1 MSFADAADPRHR
13 SGIVIA
19 ARCQVDGGP
28 GTRAQRSR
36 RARRGPTGAGQNQ
49 PSSGRAAHFGRHER
63 WGWLVK
69 QHGKVGQAL
78 ANADSE
84 AA

>member
-1 MSFADAADPRHR
+1 M
-13 SGIVIA
+13 GV
-19 ARCQVDGGP
+19 
-28 GTRAQRSR
+28 
-36 RARRGPTGAGQNQ
+36 GQNQ

>member
-1 MSFADAADPRHR
+1 MQQIRATAAASSSRPDVRSTVARDAGSAKP
-13 SGIVIA
+13 
-19 ARCQVDGGP
+19 P
-28 GTRAQRSR
+28 
-36 RARRGPTGAGQNQ
+36 GPTGAGQNQ
-49 PSSGRAAHFGRHER
+49 PSSGHAAHFGRHER